1 MLIFSISFPDLINFR
16 TLWIPLK
23 EGFGVKGGP
32 KTVVTL
38 QIILVIYT
46 YTSQNIY
53 MGRVSVYDKYLHWP
67 RVSVKKYIYT
77 TTG

>member
-1 MLIFSISFPDLINFR
+1 MDTPERRVWGERRPKDSGDFTNNFSN
-16 TLWIPLK
+16 
-23 EGFGVKGGP
+23 
-32 KTVVTL
+32 
-38 QIILVIYT
+38 YT